1 MALQTL
7 MGRVLM
13 AKSKQIQVTQQAQMV
28 MVKIKQVTK
37 VVEILEVSKR
47 KMVASQ
53 LQAGQVQKAHLRETS
68 SISYSIQTASN
79 NHKLMEMVISLR
91 QIRPV
96 LILIT
101 ELQTLRIATQTI
113 LKELVTVNQITKVM
127 IKMETTLCHSER
139 LKMLTEKLQRTNLK
153 KELPQLLS

>member
-53 LQAGQVQKAHLRETS
+53 LQVGLVQKVLLRETS

-113 LKELVTVNQITKVM
+113 LKELVTVNQITKM
-127 IKMETTLCHSER
+127 LMKMETTLCHSVR
-139 LKMLTEKLQRTNLK
+139 LKMLTEKLQKTNLE
-153 KELPQLLS
+153 KELLQLLS